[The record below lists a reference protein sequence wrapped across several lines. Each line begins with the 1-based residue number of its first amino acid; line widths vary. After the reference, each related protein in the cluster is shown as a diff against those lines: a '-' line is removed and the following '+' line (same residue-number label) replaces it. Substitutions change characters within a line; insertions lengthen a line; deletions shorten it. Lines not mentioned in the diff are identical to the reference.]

1 MRMPRPGQSSIP
13 WMNSQAQPAP
23 QRPGPFLGGDAMP
36 YGQPW
41 PGRTQSPQPAP
52 QPAPQRPGPFMGG
65 DAMPYAQAWPGRTQQ
80 QQMSAP
86 QPQYQQQT
94 AMPAQPAPME
104 DAGGAWQVDERRKS
118 AYHQRLLDQIA
129 ELEAPRPNQN
139 NPWRTDNQKIKR
151 AGLAAEHN
159 AAAWDRQ
166 QAWEAEDRAKRLK
179 RLQQI
184 REQHYGQQAP
194 SSQGAAS
201 GISAP
206 RFAG

>member
-1 MRMPRPGQSSIP
+1 M
-13 WMNSQAQPAP
+13 
-23 QRPGPFLGGDAMP
+23 
-36 YGQPW
+36 
-41 PGRTQSPQPAP
+41 
-52 QPAPQRPGPFMGG
+52 
-65 DAMPYAQAWPGRTQQ
+65 
-80 QQMSAP
+80 
-86 QPQYQQQT
+86 

-118 AYHQRLLDQIA
+118 AYHQQLLDRIA

-151 AGLAAEHN
+151 AGVAAEHN

-166 QAWEAEDRAKRLK
+166 QAWEAEDRAKTLR